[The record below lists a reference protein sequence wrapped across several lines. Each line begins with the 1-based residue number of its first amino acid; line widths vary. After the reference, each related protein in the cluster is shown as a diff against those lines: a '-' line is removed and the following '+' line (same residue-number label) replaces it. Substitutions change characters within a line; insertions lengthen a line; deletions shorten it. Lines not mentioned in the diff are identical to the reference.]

1 MFRNKSFAPCMRG
14 RQKGKGSFGCGT
26 IKREKEKR
34 SETREKI
41 QINFHPENCF
51 EIAENLFIFI
61 RWLLYDERIS
71 SI

>member
-14 RQKGKGSFGCGT
+14 RQKGKGSFGFWHNQTRKGD
-26 IKREKEKR
+26 E
-34 SETREKI
+34 REKI

-61 RWLLYDERIS
+61 RWLLYDGRIS